1 MNTLTKATLALLT
14 SSVVATSAFAV
25 NGSSDDSAYETYRN
39 SISSVEAL
47 SNTLDAK
54 GIEYNADVN
63 LKGANTFSKKAEA
76 YNDKY
81 EELQTIF
88 NANHFAN

>member
-1 MNTLTKATLALLT
+1 MKTFTRATLALLT
-14 SSVVATSAFAV
+14 SSAFAAAAFAET
-25 NGSSDDSAYETYRN
+25 GSSDDSAYETYRN

-47 SNTLDAK
+47 SNTLDK
-54 GIEYNADVN
+54 EGIQYNAEVN
-63 LKGANTFSKKAEA
+63 LEGANTFTKKAEA

-88 NANHFAN
+88 NASHFSN